1 MGRRRGRSDD
11 NKMKMIGA
19 KNASVRA
26 RVCKGS
32 PLVRRRTPNTRVQ
45 GSASDELFIPS
56 SILGREATGFEGPK
70 AAGPQQQPPNP
81 LVMERF
87 QGVISQLFQQRII
100 RMGGAVDDDMANL
113 IVAQLLY
120 LDAADPKTDVT
131 LYINS
136 PGGSVT
142 AGMAIFDTM
151 RHIRPDVST
160 CCVGLAASMGAFL
173 LASGEK
179 GKRFGLP
186 NSRIMIHQP
195 LGGTQGQ
202 AADIEIQA
210 NEILHHKLCLDGYL
224 SEFTGQ
230 DMATITKDTDRDNFM
245 SAAEAKEYGLI
256 DDIIVKPGVEPPTP
270 ELMKIV
276 EKGLEQ
282 PYTFSIYDAAGVE
295 GSK

>member
-1 MGRRRGRSDD
+1 VSSTGSLAAQQCVRGGRRS
-11 NKMKMIGA
+11 
-19 KNASVRA
+19 A
-26 RVCKGS
+26 R
-32 PLVRRRTPNTRVQ
+32 PRTTRVQ
-45 GSASDELFIPS
+45 GSASDDLFLPS
-56 SILGREATGFEGPK
+56 SILAREASGFEGPR
-70 AAGPQQQPPNP
+70 AAGPQQAPPNP

-120 LDAADPKTDVT
+120 LDAADPKTDVQ

-151 RHIRPDVST
+151 RHVRPDVST

-210 NEILHHKLCLDGYL
+210 NEILHHKLTLNGYL
-224 SEFTGQ
+224 AEFSGQ
-230 DMATITKDTDRDNFM
+230 PMDKVTRDTDRDYFM
-245 SAAEAKEYGLI
+245 SAEEAKEYGLV
-256 DDIIVKPGVEPPTP
+256 DDVVQNPGVTLPPKN
-270 ELMKIV
+270 LKDIV
-276 EKGLEQ
+276 EKGMKN
-282 PYTFSIYDAAGVE
+282 PYAFSVYDAAE
-295 GSK
+295 GDASPSI

>member
-1 MGRRRGRSDD
+1 MSANNSLVPIVVESSGRGE
-11 NKMKMIGA
+11 
-19 KNASVRA
+19 RA
-26 RVCKGS
+26 YDIFSRLLK
-32 PLVRRRTPNTRVQ
+32 
-45 GSASDELFIPS
+45 E
-56 SILGREATGFEGPK
+56 
-70 AAGPQQQPPNP
+70 
-81 LVMERF
+81 
-87 QGVISQLFQQRII
+87 RII
-100 RMGGAVDDDMANL
+100 FVSGPVHDGMSSL
-113 IVAQLLY
+113 IVAQLLH
-120 LDAADPKTDVT
+120 LEAENPSKDISM
-131 LYINS
+131 YINS

-142 AGMAIFDTM
+142 AGMAVFDTM

-160 CCVGLAASMGAFL
+160 VCVGLAASMGAFL
-173 LASGEK
+173 LSAGQQ
-179 GKRFGLP
+179 GKRYGLP

-210 NEILHHKLCLDGYL
+210 NEILHHKLCLNGYL

>member
-1 MGRRRGRSDD
+1 MDSL
-11 NKMKMIGA
+11 NM
-19 KNASVRA
+19 RA
-26 RVCKGS
+26 EAECRE
-32 PLVRRRTPNTRVQ
+32 PLRPYAGQ
-45 GSASDELFIPS
+45 GPEPPS
-56 SILGREATGFEGPK
+56 
-70 AAGPQQQPPNP
+70 P

-87 QGVISQLFQQRII
+87 QQVISSLFQKRIV

-113 IVAQLLY
+113 VVAQLLY
-120 LDAADPKTDVT
+120 LDANEPNKDITM
-131 LYINS
+131 YINS

-142 AGMAIFDTM
+142 AGMAVFDTM

-160 CCVGLAASMGAFL
+160 VCVGLAASMGAFL
-173 LASGEK
+173 LSAGEQ
-179 GKRFGLP
+179 GKRYGLP

-210 NEILHHKLCLDGYL
+210 NEILHHKLCLNGYL